1 MLYKQPSIN
10 QSVCLICVHVPVS
23 VSPLCT
29 CTCQCVCFIYM
40 YLLVCFVYMYLSVCL
55 LCVHVRSSF
64 CAVMAFSFLSLLFCA
79 VLYQYKRSS
88 PSYWSIHVTSF
99 MVSLV
104 MTSSSFDYHHSFR
117 IIYKYLKKGCSNISS
132 CKPVMMYLPPLHPSC
147 AVYIY
152 IVDVHCCGLCLLK

>member
-1 MLYKQPSIN
+1 MLYKRSSIN

-40 YLLVCFVYMYLSVCL
+40 YLLVCFVYMYLSVCLLCVHVPVSVSALCTCACQCVCFVYMYLSVCL

-99 MVSLV
+99 MVSLL

-117 IIYKYLKKGCSNISS
+117 IIYKYLKKR
-132 CKPVMMYLPPLHPSC
+132 L
-147 AVYIY
+147 
-152 IVDVHCCGLCLLK
+152 